1 MTQKHGTQ
9 TLYIDEQIDRL
20 NTASERFSEALA
32 ADLEKMFTVELKQTL
47 LILGTECAEL
57 NRKEREQSRELR
69 KTIRCELRKL
79 TSDEL
84 AEVLRHIYVIKD
96 RKE

>member
-1 MTQKHGTQ
+1 MTQHDSSET
-9 TLYIDEQIDRL
+9 IIVDEHLEQL
-20 NTASERFSEALA
+20 EYSCERIADALA
-32 ADLEKMFTVELKQTL
+32 RAIGKIATTEFMSTMTDLNREIM
-47 LILGTECAEL
+47 EL

-69 KTIRCELRKL
+69 ETIRWELREL
-79 TSDEL
+79 TADEL

>member
-1 MTQKHGTQ
+1 MTQHDSTQ

-20 NTASERFSEALA
+20 NAATEQFCEALV
-32 ADLEKMFTVELKQTL
+32 ADFEKLFTDEVKQTL

-69 KTIRCELRKL
+69 KTIRNELRKL

-84 AEVLRHIYVIKD
+84 AEVLRHIYVIKG